1 MRLNLLSIGLLCTV
15 AVGSATGGEKSSDTN
30 QSHQKQSKSG
40 SVIDSS
46 SFIGSLRALGAGAQ
60 SAGEV
65 EQPFFSVTGKMI
77 KIHGED
83 VQIFQYAN
91 AAVADA
97 EAAPISRDGMG
108 TGTSKIQWIGSPHFY
123 KKESFLVLYVGD
135 NLKVLKTL
143 EALLGQQFA
152 GK

>member
-15 AVGSATGGEKSSDTN
+15 AVGSATGGEKSSTSN
-30 QSHQKQSKSG
+30 QAQQKQLKSTP
-40 SVIDSS
+40 VIDYS
-46 SFIGSLRALGAGAQ
+46 SFISSLRALGAGAQ
-60 SAGEV
+60 PTGEV
-65 EQPFFSVTGKMI
+65 EQPFFSITGNMI

-83 VQIFQYAN
+83 VQLFQFAN
-91 AAVADA
+91 AATTDA

-108 TGTSKIQWIGSPHFY
+108 VSTSKIHWIGSPHFY
-123 KKESFLVLYVGD
+123 KKEKLLVLYVGD
-135 NLKVLKTL
+135 NHKVLKTL

>member
-15 AVGSATGGEKSSDTN
+15 AVGSATGGEKSSTSD
-30 QSHQKQSKSG
+30 QAQQKQSKSAL
-40 SVIDSS
+40 VIDSS
-46 SFIGSLRALGAGAQ
+46 SFISSLRALGAGAQ
-60 SAGEV
+60 TAGEV
-65 EQPFFSVTGKMI
+65 EQPFFSITGKMV

-83 VQIFQYAN
+83 VQIFQYSDTAT
-91 AAVADA
+91 ADA

-123 KKESFLVLYVGD
+123 KKESLLVLYVGD
-135 NLKVLKTL
+135 NQKVLKTL